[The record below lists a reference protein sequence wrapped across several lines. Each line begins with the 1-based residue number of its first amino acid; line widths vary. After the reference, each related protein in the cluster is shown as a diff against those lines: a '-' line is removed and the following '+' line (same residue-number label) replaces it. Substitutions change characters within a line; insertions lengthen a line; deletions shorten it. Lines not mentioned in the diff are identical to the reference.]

1 MTRKITDLACF
12 GQSVPA
18 MLQSSAAKLVFKA
31 RRRAHVQAQN
41 NLQVLHWLWVQAR
54 LDYKWS
60 TIFHNFSESSVSC
73 PSFRSDLLTVHTFRA
88 ASFPPPAFCRH
99 TWQWYASHP
108 SCQWFKPLASALSLA
123 VCSIASNGIFSS
135 NIRHIPC
142 FQKWFKGSPLQTIP
156 DFKLCSSFAPS
167 LRFFVVRRLCVCV
180 RACARVWATQRE
192 RACVFVCACKRESAC
207 VCVCERERLR
217 VRPRARVCERERVR
231 VCVCEY
237 YNVHISWQ
245 SYKGDSVLT
254 AVMSVRHRAIKM
266 SLAAIITYLLCY
278 QPVRS
283 RMTVLSWFRWAVMRA
298 TTDSGSVR
306 ITISN
311 GWHSHKTV
319 PLNQVLKA

>member
-135 NIRHIPC
+135 NIRHI
-142 FQKWFKGSPLQTIP
+142 QSSHAFKSDSKAHLYKQYPISNYVLLLHPLYV
-156 DFKLCSSFAPS
+156 FSLCGA
-167 LRFFVVRRLCVCV
+167 CVCACV
-180 RACARVWATQRE
+180 RARACERHRERERVCLCVRVKERVRVCVCLWKRE
-192 RACVFVCACKRESAC
+192 TESASARACVWKRESAC
-207 VCVCERERLR
+207 VCV
-217 VRPRARVCERERVR
+217 
-231 VCVCEY
+231 
-237 YNVHISWQ
+237 W
-245 SYKGDSVLT
+245 VLQCT
-254 AVMSVRHRAIKM
+254 HQ
-266 SLAAIITYLLCY
+266 L
-278 QPVRS
+278 
-283 RMTVLSWFRWAVMRA
+283 TVV
-298 TTDSGSVR
+298 
-306 ITISN
+306 
-311 GWHSHKTV
+311 
-319 PLNQVLKA
+319 

>member
-108 SCQWFKPLASALSLA
+108 LCQWFKPLASALSLA

-135 NIRHIPC
+135 NIRHI
-142 FQKWFKGSPLQTIP
+142 QSSHAFKSDSKAHLYKQYPISNYVLLLHPLYV
-156 DFKLCSSFAPS
+156 FSLCGA
-167 LRFFVVRRLCVCV
+167 CVCACV
-180 RACARVWATQRE
+180 RARACVSDRE
-192 RACVFVCACKRESAC
+192 SVCVFVCACKRESAC
-207 VCVCERERLR
+207 VCVFVKERDWEC
-217 VRPRARVCERERVR
+217 VRARVCVKEREC
-231 VCVCEY
+231 VCVCVSITMY
-237 YNVHISWQ
+237 TSV
-245 SYKGDSVLT
+245 DS
-254 AVMSVRHRAIKM
+254 RIKETVC
-266 SLAAIITYLLCY
+266 SPRPC
-278 QPVRS
+278 RWD
-283 RMTVLSWFRWAVMRA
+283 TVL
-298 TTDSGSVR
+298 
-306 ITISN
+306 
-311 GWHSHKTV
+311 
-319 PLNQVLKA
+319 